1 MQSINQLKIIH
12 LLKHGEKLSRQDICQ
27 SLSISMPTALR
38 SIDDLLGR
46 SIIKEAGELTST
58 GGRRAKLF
66 ELNRLKGYA
75 LAIQITRKHLRLAI
89 TDLYGQVLHNLKIRH
104 TFSDEPVWY
113 KMLGKTI
120 KDFINENEID
130 DSRII
135 GAGLSFPGII
145 DQENHL
151 ILHSHVFDIANVTLD
166 RFYRSV
172 PYPLFVANDANC
184 ACYAEQN
191 KEKDSYLYLSLN
203 ESVGGAVMLNRNL
216 LTGSHWRAG
225 EAGHIVIHPKGRICY
240 CGKEGCADAYLATG
254 VLLSDDGELDT
265 FFDRLSSGDKAA
277 AAIWDCYLD
286 DLALLTANLNM
297 LVDMDIVMGG
307 DIGARMD
314 PYIDDLCERTQ
325 KYDRFSRDVD
335 YIYPCRCKEHIFI
348 TGAALGAIDAF
359 DYRLMEDNT

>member
-1 MQSINQLKIIH
+1 
-12 LLKHGEKLSRQDICQ
+12 LKHGEKLSRQDI
-27 SLSISMPTALR
+27 SRVLGISMPTALR

-46 SIIKEAGELTST
+46 GIIQEAGELTST

-75 LAIQITRKHLRLAI
+75 LGIQITRKHIRLAI
-89 TDLYGQVLHNLKIRH
+89 TDLAGQVLHMVKIRH

-113 KMLGKTI
+113 KMLSETI
-120 KDFINENEID
+120 SSFVTDSGID

-145 DQENHL
+145 DQKNQML
-151 ILHSHVFDIANVTLD
+151 LHSHVFDIANITLD

-191 KEKDSYLYLSLN
+191 QEKDSYLYLSLN
-203 ESVGGAVMLNRNL
+203 ESVGGAIMLNRNI
-216 LTGSHWRAG
+216 LTGTHWRAG

-254 VLLSDDGELDT
+254 VLLSDDGELDA
-265 FFDRLSSGDKAA
+265 FFDRLSAGDTDAA
-277 AAIWDCYLD
+277 AVWNCYLD
-286 DLALLTANLNM
+286 DLALLIANLNM
-297 LVDMDIVMGG
+297 LVDMDIVLGG
-307 DIGARMD
+307 DVGARMD
-314 PYIDDLCERTQ
+314 PYIDDLCERTN

-335 YIYPCRCKEHIFI
+335 YIYPCRCKNHIFL
-348 TGAALGAIDAF
+348 TGAALGAIDEF
-359 DYRLMEDNT
+359 DYRLLEEK